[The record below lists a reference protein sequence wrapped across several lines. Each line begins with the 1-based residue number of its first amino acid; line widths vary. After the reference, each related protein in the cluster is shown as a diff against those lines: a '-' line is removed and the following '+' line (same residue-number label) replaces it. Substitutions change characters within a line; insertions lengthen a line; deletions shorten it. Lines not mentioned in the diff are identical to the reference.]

1 MHVPSLTPHEL
12 LQELLGDCSPER
24 FAQAH
29 WDQKPLFVKG
39 DPSKFERLVG
49 FSLDPQGWGT
59 LTEALEAQERDIL
72 AVYRSRK
79 ADYDGL
85 FLEHRDH
92 GTYLEQP
99 SQARPTRYMSRE
111 EIPASLSAGHSV
123 QINGLENLVF
133 GSEPVSRWA
142 RFADRVKAG
151 LHFPGEFYLGATRS
165 PQGARFHSHY
175 DPGPG
180 FILQTHGRKRYTI
193 GREPLVPWPNRKG
206 YRRADGSFKYA
217 GRLEEPAK
225 AAWEE
230 ERDPSLDPFV
240 IEMEPGDMIYLP
252 SGVLHETEALEES
265 IAILML
271 PPSVRFLAVLGEL
284 LDGALGER
292 EIWRRSPVWV
302 GEDPVDGGPS
312 PEWLAFNREAIS
324 AVRKVLDSVSP
335 EGYELSSA
343 WKALAGRSLVSQ
355 KLDPALPPADPL
367 KPTDRLRV
375 NPAIPFLV
383 AAGCDRHGKAR
394 ATVYFGTR
402 KMDVH
407 GPWVSLFQ
415 RIPRDHEFKAE
426 EAQTWRG
433 RFRAF
438 DWEGTRTC
446 LEALKAEGLL
456 VPA

>member
-1 MHVPSLTPHEL
+1 MHVPSLTPYEL

-24 FAQAH
+24 FVQAH
-29 WDQKPLFVKG
+29 WDRTPLLVKG

-49 FSLDPQGWGT
+49 FSLNPQGWGM
-59 LTEALEAQERDIL
+59 LAEALEAQERDIL
-72 AVYRSRK
+72 TVYRSRK

-92 GTYLEQP
+92 GAYLEGP
-99 SQARPTRYMSRE
+99 SQVRPTRYVSRG

-165 PQGARFHSHY
+165 PKGARFHSHY

-193 GREPLVPWPNRKG
+193 GLEPLVPWPNRKG
-206 YRRADGSFKYA
+206 YRRVDGSFKYA
-217 GRLEEPAK
+217 GRLEDPAK
-225 AAWEE
+225 ATWEE
-230 ERDPSLDPFV
+230 EVDPTEGPVTFD
-240 IEMEPGDMIYLP
+240 MEPGDLIYLP
-252 SGVLHETEALEES
+252 SGVLHETVALEES

-271 PPSVRFLAVLGEL
+271 PPSVRFLSILGEL
-284 LDGALGER
+284 LDGTLGEH

-302 GEDPVDGGPS
+302 GEDPAHGGLS
-312 PEWLAFNREAIS
+312 SEWLAFNREAIN
-324 AVRKVLDSVSP
+324 AVRKVLSSISH
-335 EGYELSSA
+335 EGYELTSA

-355 KLDPALPPADPL
+355 RLDSALSPVAPIR
-367 KPTDRLRV
+367 PTDTLRV
-375 NPAIPFLV
+375 NPAISFLM
-383 AAGCDRHGKAR
+383 AAGRDRHGNAR

-402 KMDVH
+402 KMDVQ
-407 GPWVSLFQ
+407 GSWVSLFQ
-415 RIPRDHEFKAE
+415 RIPRDREFKAV
-426 EAQTWRG
+426 EAQKWRG
-433 RFRAF
+433 RLRAF
-438 DWEGTRTC
+438 DWEGTRAC
-446 LEALKAEGLL
+446 LEALKAEGIL
-456 VPA
+456 VLM